1 MSTRG
6 SRLEL
11 EEECGLMNE
20 PTMKL
25 VFRRESPTS
34 WKVALPL
41 NYGLSWTEALAEIN
55 KKLPVYFI
63 KYRPIQRFS
72 YDYAVGQTTIVNGVF
87 SYEILKAH
95 SRRHG
100 DQVFVEL
107 MPRCNAQ
114 AGERQ
119 SLDGDETHRVD
130 ASPPAFQGAL
140 LALESCCEELCAS
153 RSEGDQPSDSQ

>member
-1 MSTRG
+1 
-6 SRLEL
+6 
-11 EEECGLMNE
+11 
-20 PTMKL
+20 MKL

-34 WKVALPL
+34 WKVALEF
-41 NYGLSWTEALAEIN
+41 NYRSSWTDALAKIN
-55 KKLPVYFI
+55 RELPPTKFLHYM
-63 KYRPIQRFS
+63 PIESFS
-72 YDYAVGQTTIVNGVF
+72 YDDAAGQTRNVHCIF
-87 SYEILKAH
+87 SYEMLKAH
-95 SRRHG
+95 SLRQHHKVRV
-100 DQVFVEL
+100 QL

-153 RSEGDQPSDSQ
+153 RSEGDQQELLRLAMKGLNDVAALQ